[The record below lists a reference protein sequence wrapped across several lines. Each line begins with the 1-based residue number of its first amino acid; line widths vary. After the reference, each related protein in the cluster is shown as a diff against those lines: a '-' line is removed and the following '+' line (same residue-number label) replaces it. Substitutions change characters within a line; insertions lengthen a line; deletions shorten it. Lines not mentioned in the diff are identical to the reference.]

1 MNVVDVREM
10 YSLTSVP
17 SIGSSFSLLL
27 LLMIGGG
34 GDAPLFW
41 FSLNIKT
48 SVQYAILECT
58 SSAKRNS
65 SESLQIKDF

>member
-1 MNVVDVREM
+1 MNVVDARET

-34 GDAPLFW
+34 GDTPLFW
-41 FSLNIKT
+41 FSLNITT
-48 SVQYAILECT
+48 SV
-58 SSAKRNS
+58 
-65 SESLQIKDF
+65 